1 MRVCPSLTRAPVCV
15 CCAARGVVVP
25 TLVNE
30 LRDHVGRVLGS
41 GLEEEKDDGMD
52 VASTKSSTTLSAN
65 SLVSALD
72 DEAGTSANVA
82 SIIGD
87 KEFTLAVIKHLK
99 EHTLADDVVP
109 R

>member
-1 MRVCPSLTRAPVCV
+1 
-15 CCAARGVVVP
+15 
-25 TLVNE
+25 
-30 LRDHVGRVLGS
+30 
-41 GLEEEKDDGMD
+41 MD